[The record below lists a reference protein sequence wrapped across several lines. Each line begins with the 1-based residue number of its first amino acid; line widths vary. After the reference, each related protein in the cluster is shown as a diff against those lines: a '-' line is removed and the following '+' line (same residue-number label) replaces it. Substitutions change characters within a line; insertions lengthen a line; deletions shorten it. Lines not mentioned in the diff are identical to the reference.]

1 MQLVALTITRGGQV
15 LRKITFKDGLNLI
28 LDKPTVSGKQSSGN
42 NVGKTTVL
50 RLIDF
55 CLGSDGDEIWQDPEF
70 KGSINQD
77 VFDLLHGT
85 PAVFITL
92 EVSDNFRGSHS
103 LRRSFKVTGEKGTGL
118 LYIDDVPQD
127 SITAYRTEVK
137 NILFGTR
144 ATKPSLRQ
152 LAPKF
157 VRSSNAVMSKTLK
170 FLGNF
175 SREVD
180 YEAVHL
186 FLFGFFNVAALEERA
201 ALTDKRTTV
210 ARDLLGATRQ
220 RKEGE
225 IEQLLIHL
233 RREIDEAQAA
243 IQVRGE
249 VPEIAA
255 AANSVSEIRV
265 QASDVG
271 TLLGRLEG
279 EIASIN
285 LAIASLQHDY
295 DGIDY
300 VAVKSIYSE
309 AGKYHEKLQ
318 HDWEDL
324 SNFVASLRGRKER
337 FLQQQLHHLNTKA
350 AAARQALADL
360 QVQEESLVTAL
371 RQTRAFEV
379 ALEARAD
386 LHEKLKQVGGLEE
399 GLNAIQSLR
408 AALEDIDAKLEAT
421 RKTVEDGKA
430 QLTQRVAQFNEFF
443 TALSKEL
450 YGEQYLLTFDESKNG
465 SIVFSLT
472 SIGANVGAGKKVSQ
486 TAAFDIAYIKFLR
499 AAGINFPT
507 FVCHDGVEAIH
518 GNQLAELLTTANAL
532 NGQLVLAA
540 IRDKLPGISDTFLG
554 ENTILELSQDD
565 KLFKL

>member
-1 MQLVALTITRGGQV
+1 MQLVSLTITRANQL
-15 LRKITFKDGLNLI
+15 LREVNFKDGLNLI
-28 LDKPTVSGKQSSGN
+28 LDKPTVSGKQSGN

-55 CLGSDGDEIWQDPEF
+55 CLGSDGDEIWQDSEF

-77 VFDLLHGT
+77 VFDLLHST

-92 EVSDNFRGSHS
+92 ETSDKFRGNHS
-103 LRRSFKVTGEKGTGL
+103 FRRSFKVKGEQRTGL

-127 SITAYRTEVK
+127 SLTAYRDEVK
-137 NILFGTR
+137 NVLFGTKAR
-144 ATKPSLRQ
+144 KPSLRQ

-157 VRSSNAVMSKTLK
+157 IRSSNAVMGKTLK
-170 FLGNF
+170 FLGNYG
-175 SREVD
+175 SEVD

-186 FLFGFFNVAALEERA
+186 FLFGFFNVGVLEERA
-201 ALTDKRTTV
+201 ALTDKRATV

-225 IEQLLIHL
+225 IEQLLLHL
-233 RREIDEAQAA
+233 RRQIEEAQAQ

-271 TLLGRLEG
+271 SALGRIEG

-285 LAIASLQHDY
+285 LAIASLKHDY
-295 DGIDY
+295 DNIDY

-324 SNFVASLRGRKER
+324 SSFVANLRGRKER
-337 FLQQQLHHLNTKA
+337 FLQQQLDDLNEKA
-350 AAARQALADL
+350 ATAHQALARL
-360 QVQEESLVTAL
+360 QVKEEDLVTAL

-399 GLNAIQSLR
+399 SLNTIQSLR
-408 AALEDIDAKLEAT
+408 AFQDEIDSKLEET
-421 RKTVEDGKA
+421 RKTVEDGKE
-430 QLTQRVAQFNEFF
+430 QLTQRVAMFNEFF
-443 TALSKEL
+443 SALSKQL

-472 SIGANVGAGKKVSQ
+472 SVGANVGAGKKVSQ

-507 FVCHDGVEAIH
+507 FVCHDGVEAVH
-518 GNQLAELLTTANAL
+518 GNQLTELLTTANAL
-532 NGQLVLAA
+532 DGQLILAA
-540 IRDKLPGISDTFLG
+540 IRDKLPGISATFLE

-565 KLFKL
+565 RLFRV

>member
-1 MQLVALTITRGGQV
+1 MQLVSLSISRSNHI
-15 LRKITFKDGLNLI
+15 LREIPFKQGLNLI
-28 LDKPTVSGKQSSGN
+28 LDKPTGAGTKSGN
-42 NVGKTTVL
+42 NIGKTTVL

-77 VFDLLHGT
+77 VYEFLHNT

-92 EVSDNFRGSHS
+92 LISNKFHDTHS
-103 LRRSFKVTGEKGTGL
+103 LRRSFKVKKKKGTGL
-118 LYIDDVPQD
+118 FYIDEIPQD
-127 SITAYRTEVK
+127 SITAYRDRVK
-137 NILFGTR
+137 NILFGTMAR
-144 ATKPSLRQ
+144 KPSLRQ
-152 LAPKF
+152 LSPKF
-157 VRSSNAVMSKTLK
+157 VRSSTSVMSRTLK
-170 FLGNF
+170 FLGSF
-175 SREVD
+175 GSEVD

-186 FLFGFFNVAALEERA
+186 FLFGFFNVGVLEERA
-201 ALTDKRTTV
+201 ALTDRRVVV
-210 ARDLLGATRQ
+210 ARDLLGATRV

-225 IEQLLIHL
+225 IEQLLLHL
-233 RREIDEAQAA
+233 RREIDEAQAL
-243 IQVRGE
+243 IEVRGE

-271 TLLGRLEG
+271 SVLGRIEG

-285 LAIASLQHDY
+285 LAIASLKHDY
-295 DGIDY
+295 ENIDF

-324 SNFVASLRGRKER
+324 STFVANLRGRKER
-337 FLQQQLHHLNTKA
+337 FLQQQLDDLNAKA
-350 AAARQALADL
+350 ADAHQALASL
-360 QVQEESLVTAL
+360 QVREEDLVTAL

-399 GLNAIQSLR
+399 SLKSIQSLR
-408 AALEDIDAKLEAT
+408 ASIEEIDKSLDET
-421 RKTVEDGKA
+421 RKTVEDGRA
-430 QLTQRVAQFNEFF
+430 QLSQRVALFNEFF
-443 TALSKEL
+443 SALSKEL
-450 YGEQYLLTFDESKNG
+450 YGEQYLLAFDESKNG

-472 SIGANVGAGKKVSQ
+472 SVGANVGAGKKVSQ
-486 TAAFDIAYIKFLR
+486 TAAFDIAYIKFLQ

-518 GNQLAELLTTANAL
+518 GNQLSELLTTANTL
-532 NGQLVLAA
+532 DGQLVLAA
-540 IRDKLPGISDTFLG
+540 IRDKLPGISETFLE

-565 KLFKL
+565 KLFGV

>member
-1 MQLVALTITRGGQV
+1 MQLVSLSIKRANQV
-15 LRKITFKDGLNLI
+15 LREITFKDGLNLI
-28 LDKPTVSGKQSSGN
+28 LDKPTVSGKQSGN

-55 CLGSDGDEIWQDPEF
+55 CLGSDGDEIWQDSEF

-92 EVSDNFRGSHS
+92 KTSDKFRGIH
-103 LRRSFKVTGEKGTGL
+103 LFRRSFKVKGRKGTGL

-127 SITAYRTEVK
+127 SVTAYRDEVK
-137 NILFGTR
+137 NILFGTKAR
-144 ATKPSLRQ
+144 KPSLRQ

-157 VRSSNAVMSKTLK
+157 VRSSSAVMSKTLK
-170 FLGNF
+170 FLGSF
-175 SREVD
+175 GSEVD

-186 FLFGFFNVAALEERA
+186 FLFGFFNVGVLEERA
-201 ALTDKRTTV
+201 ALTDKRIVV

-225 IEQLLIHL
+225 IEQLLLHL
-233 RREIDEAQAA
+233 RREIEEVQAT

-255 AANSVSEIRV
+255 AANSVSEIRA
-265 QASDVG
+265 QASEVG
-271 TLLGRLEG
+271 SALGRVEG
-279 EIASIN
+279 EIASIS
-285 LAIASLQHDY
+285 LAIASLKHDY
-295 DGIDY
+295 DNIDY

-309 AGKYHEKLQ
+309 AGKYHERLQ

-324 SNFVASLRGRKER
+324 SNFVANLRGRKER
-337 FLQQQLHHLNTKA
+337 FLQQQLDELNEKA
-350 AAARQALADL
+350 ASAHQALARL
-360 QVQEESLVTAL
+360 QVQEESLVAAL

-399 GLNAIQSLR
+399 SLNAIQSLR
-408 AALEDIDAKLEAT
+408 ASLEDIDSKLDAT
-421 RKTVEDGKA
+421 RTTVEDGKA
-430 QLTQRVAQFNEFF
+430 QLTQRVSLFNEFF
-443 TALSKEL
+443 SSLSKEL

-465 SIVFSLT
+465 SIIFSLT
-472 SIGANVGAGKKVSQ
+472 SVGANVGAGKKVSQ

-499 AAGINFPT
+499 AAAINFPT

-518 GNQLAELLTTANAL
+518 GNQLSELLTTANGL
-532 NGQLVLAA
+532 DGQLVLAA
-540 IRDKLPGISDTFLG
+540 IRDKLPGINETFLE

-565 KLFKL
+565 KLFGL

>member
-1 MQLVALTITRGGQV
+1 MQLVSLSIKRANQV
-15 LRKITFKDGLNLI
+15 LREITFKDGLNLI
-28 LDKPTVSGKQSSGN
+28 LDKPTVSGKQSGT
-42 NVGKTTVL
+42 NVGKTSVL

-55 CLGSDGDEIWQDPEF
+55 CLGSDGDEIWQDSEF

-77 VFDLLHGT
+77 VLDLLHGT

-92 EVSDNFRGSHS
+92 KIAGKFRGIHS
-103 LRRSFKVTGEKGTGL
+103 FRRSFKVKGQKGTGL
-118 LYIDDVPQD
+118 LYVDDVPQD
-127 SITAYRTEVK
+127 SITAYRDEVK
-137 NILFGTR
+137 NILFGTKAR
-144 ATKPSLRQ
+144 KPSLRQ
-152 LAPKF
+152 LTPKF

-170 FLGNF
+170 FLGSF
-175 SREVD
+175 GSEVD

-186 FLFGFFNVAALEERA
+186 FLFGFFDVGVLEERA
-201 ALTDKRTTV
+201 ALTDKRAVV

-225 IEQLLIHL
+225 IEQLLLHL
-233 RREIDEAQAA
+233 RREIEEAQAS

-255 AANSVSEIRV
+255 AANSVSEIRAH
-265 QASDVG
+265 ASEVG
-271 TLLGRLEG
+271 SALGRIEG
-279 EIASIN
+279 EIASIS
-285 LAIASLQHDY
+285 LAIASLKHDY
-295 DGIDY
+295 DNIDY

-324 SNFVASLRGRKER
+324 SNFVANLRGRKER
-337 FLQQQLHHLNTKA
+337 FLQQQLDELNEKA
-350 AAARQALADL
+350 ATAHLALSSL

-399 GLNAIQSLR
+399 SLSAIQSLR
-408 AALEDIDAKLEAT
+408 ASLEDIDSKLDAT

-430 QLTQRVAQFNEFF
+430 QLTQRVSLFNEFF
-443 TALSKEL
+443 SSLSKEL
-450 YGEQYLLTFDESKNG
+450 YGEQYLLTFDESKSG
-465 SIVFSLT
+465 SVVFSLT
-472 SIGANVGAGKKVSQ
+472 SVGANVGAGKKVSQ

-499 AAGINFPT
+499 AADINFPS
-507 FVCHDGVEAIH
+507 FVCHDGVEAVH
-518 GNQLAELLTTANAL
+518 GNQLSELLTTANGL
-532 NGQLVLAA
+532 DGQLILAA
-540 IRDKLPGISDTFLG
+540 IRDKLPGISATFLE
-554 ENTILELSQDD
+554 ENTILELAQDD
-565 KLFKL
+565 KLFRL

>member
-1 MQLVALTITRGGQV
+1 MQLDTLIIERANQV
-15 LRKITFKDGLNLI
+15 LRAITFKDGLNLI
-28 LDKPTVSGKQSSGN
+28 LDKPTDSGKKSGN

-55 CLGSDGDEIWQDPEF
+55 CLGSDGDEIWQDTEF

-85 PAVFITL
+85 PTVFITL
-92 EVSDNFRGSHS
+92 KISDKLRGSHS
-103 LRRSFKVTGEKGTGL
+103 FRRSFKAKGRKGTGL
-118 LYIDDVPQD
+118 LFIDEVPKD
-127 SITAYRTEVK
+127 SITAYRDEVK
-137 NILFGTR
+137 NVLFGTK
-144 ATKPSLRQ
+144 AKKPSLRQ

-170 FLGNF
+170 FLG
-175 SREVD
+175 SYGSEVD

-186 FLFGFFNVAALEERA
+186 FLFGFFNVSVLEERA
-201 ALTDKRTTV
+201 ALTDRRAIV

-225 IEQLLIHL
+225 IEQLLLHL
-233 RREIDEAQAA
+233 RREIEETQAL

-249 VPEIAA
+249 VPEIAD
-255 AANSVSEIRV
+255 AANSVSEIRA
-265 QASDVG
+265 QASEVG
-271 TLLGRLEG
+271 GALGRIEG

-285 LAIASLQHDY
+285 LAIASLKHEY
-295 DGIDY
+295 DNIDY

-309 AGKYHEKLQ
+309 AGKYHEKLH

-324 SNFVASLRGRKER
+324 SNFVTNLRGRKER
-337 FLQQQLHHLNTKA
+337 FLQQQLDELNEKA
-350 AAARQALADL
+350 ATAQQTLSRL
-360 QVQEESLVTAL
+360 QIQEENLVQAL

-399 GLNAIQSLR
+399 GLKTIQSLR
-408 AALEDIDAKLEAT
+408 SSLEQIDKMLDAT
-421 RKTVEDGKA
+421 RKTMEDGKA
-430 QLTQRVAQFNEFF
+430 QLTQRVSLFNEFF
-443 TALSKEL
+443 SSLSKEL

-518 GNQLAELLTTANAL
+518 GNQLSELLMTANAL
-532 NGQLVLAA
+532 DGQLVLAA
-540 IRDKLPGISDTFLG
+540 IRDKLPGISETFLD
-554 ENTILELSQDD
+554 ENTILELAQDD
-565 KLFKL
+565 KLFRL

>member
-1 MQLVALTITRGGQV
+1 MQLVALTITSANQV
-15 LRKITFKDGLNLI
+15 LRVITFKDGLNLI
-28 LDKPTVSGKQSSGN
+28 LDKPTVTGKQSGN

-55 CLGSDGDEIWQDPEF
+55 CFGSDGDEIWQDSEF
-70 KGSINQD
+70 KGSINKD

-92 EVSDNFRGSHS
+92 ETADKFRGTHTF
-103 LRRSFKVTGEKGTGL
+103 RRSFKVKGQKGTGL

-127 SITAYRTEVK
+127 SITAYRDEVK
-137 NILFGTR
+137 NILFGTKAR
-144 ATKPSLRQ
+144 KPSLRQ
-152 LAPKF
+152 LTPKF
-157 VRSSNAVMSKTLK
+157 VRSSSAVMSKTLK
-170 FLGNF
+170 FLGSF
-175 SREVD
+175 GSEVD
-180 YEAVHL
+180 YEAAHL
-186 FLFGFFNVAALEERA
+186 FLFGFFNVGVLEERA
-201 ALTDKRTTV
+201 ALTDKRVVV
-210 ARDLLGATRQ
+210 ARDLLGASRQ

-225 IEQLLIHL
+225 IEQLLLHL
-233 RREIDEAQAA
+233 RREIDDAQSE

-271 TLLGRLEG
+271 TALGRIEG

-285 LAIASLQHDY
+285 LAIASLKHDY
-295 DGIDY
+295 DNIDY

-324 SNFVASLRGRKER
+324 SNFVANLRGRKER
-337 FLQQQLHHLNTKA
+337 FLQQQLDDLNEKA
-350 AAARQALADL
+350 ATAHQALARL
-360 QVQEESLVTAL
+360 QVQEEDLVTAL

-386 LHEKLKQVGGLEE
+386 LHDKLKQVGGLEE
-399 GLNAIQSLR
+399 SLNAIQSLR
-408 AALEDIDAKLEAT
+408 ASLEDIDSKLEET

-430 QLTQRVAQFNEFF
+430 QLTQRVSLFNEFF
-443 TALSKEL
+443 SALSKEL

-472 SIGANVGAGKKVSQ
+472 SVGANVGAGKKVSQ

-499 AAGINFPT
+499 AASINFPT
-507 FVCHDGVEAIH
+507 FVCHDGIEAVH
-518 GNQLAELLTTANAL
+518 GNQLSELLTTANAL
-532 NGQLVLAA
+532 GGQLVLAA
-540 IRDKLPGISDTFLG
+540 IRDKLPGISETFLE

>member
-1 MQLVALTITRGGQV
+1 MQLVSLSIKRANQV
-15 LRKITFKDGLNLI
+15 LREITFKDGLNLI
-28 LDKPTVSGKQSSGN
+28 LDKPTVSGKQSGN
-42 NVGKTTVL
+42 NVGKTSVL

-55 CLGSDGDEIWQDPEF
+55 CLGSDGDEIWQDSEF

-77 VFDLLHGT
+77 VLDLLHGT

-92 EVSDNFRGSHS
+92 KIAGKFRGIHS
-103 LRRSFKVTGEKGTGL
+103 FRRSFKVKGQKGTGL
-118 LYIDDVPQD
+118 LYVDDVPQD
-127 SITAYRTEVK
+127 SITAYRDEVK
-137 NILFGTR
+137 NILFGTKAR
-144 ATKPSLRQ
+144 KPSLRQ
-152 LAPKF
+152 LTPKF

-170 FLGNF
+170 FLGSF
-175 SREVD
+175 GSEVD

-186 FLFGFFNVAALEERA
+186 FLFGFFDVGVLEERA
-201 ALTDKRTTV
+201 ALTDKRAVV

-225 IEQLLIHL
+225 IEQLLLHL
-233 RREIDEAQAA
+233 RREIEEAQAS

-255 AANSVSEIRV
+255 AANSVSEIRAH
-265 QASDVG
+265 ASEVG
-271 TLLGRLEG
+271 SALGRIEG
-279 EIASIN
+279 EIASIS
-285 LAIASLQHDY
+285 LAIASLKHDY
-295 DGIDY
+295 DNIDY

-324 SNFVASLRGRKER
+324 SNFVANLRGRKER
-337 FLQQQLHHLNTKA
+337 FLQQQLDELNEKA
-350 AAARQALADL
+350 ATAHLALSSL

-399 GLNAIQSLR
+399 SLSAIQSLR
-408 AALEDIDAKLEAT
+408 ASLEDIDSKLDAT

-430 QLTQRVAQFNEFF
+430 QLTQRVSLFNEFF
-443 TALSKEL
+443 SSLSKEL
-450 YGEQYLLTFDESKNG
+450 YGEQYLLTFDESKSG
-465 SIVFSLT
+465 SVVFSLT
-472 SIGANVGAGKKVSQ
+472 SVGANVGAGKKVSQ

-499 AAGINFPT
+499 AADINFPS
-507 FVCHDGVEAIH
+507 FVCHDGVEAVH
-518 GNQLAELLTTANAL
+518 GNQLSELLTTANGL
-532 NGQLVLAA
+532 DGQLILAA
-540 IRDKLPGISDTFLG
+540 IRDKLPGISATFLE
-554 ENTILELSQDD
+554 ENTILELAQDD
-565 KLFKL
+565 KLFRL

>member
-1 MQLVALTITRGGQV
+1 MQLVSLTITRANQI
-15 LRKITFKDGLNLI
+15 LREVTFKQGLNLI
-28 LDKPTVSGKQSSGN
+28 LDKPTVTGTESGN

-55 CLGSDGDEIWQDPEF
+55 CLGSEGDEIWQDPEF
-70 KGSINQD
+70 KGSVNAV

-85 PAVFITL
+85 PAVYVNL
-92 EVSDNFRGSHS
+92 EIFDRLRGSHS
-103 LRRSFKVTGEKGTGL
+103 LRRSFKIKGQKGSGL
-118 LYIDDVPQD
+118 LYINDVPQD
-127 SITAYRTEVK
+127 SITAYREGVK
-137 NILFGTR
+137 NILFGTK
-144 ATKPSLRQ
+144 AKKPTLRQ

-157 VRSSNAVMSKTLK
+157 VRSSNSVMSKTLK
-170 FLGNF
+170 FLGSF
-175 SREVD
+175 GSEVD

-186 FLFGFFNVAALEERA
+186 FLFGFFNVSVLEERA
-201 ALTDKRTTV
+201 ALTDKRGVV
-210 ARDLLGATRQ
+210 ARDLQGATRL

-225 IEQLLIHL
+225 IEQLLLHL
-233 RREIDEAQAA
+233 RREVEEAQAK
-243 IQVRGE
+243 IEIRGE
-249 VPEIAA
+249 VPGITA
-255 AANSVSEIRV
+255 AANSVAEIRV

-271 TLLGRLEG
+271 SELGRIEG
-279 EIASIN
+279 EIAAVN
-285 LAIASLQHDY
+285 LAIASLKHDY
-295 DGIDY
+295 DNIDY

-324 SNFVASLRGRKER
+324 ANFVTNLRGRKER
-337 FLQQQLHHLNTKA
+337 FLQQQLDELNAKA
-350 AAARQALADL
+350 ASAHKALATL
-360 QVQEESLVTAL
+360 QVQEEDLVTAL

-399 GLNAIQSLR
+399 SLKSIQSLR
-408 AALEDIDAKLEAT
+408 AQLDDIDNKLDET
-421 RKTVEDGKA
+421 RKIVEEGKSH
-430 QLTQRVAQFNEFF
+430 LTQRVSLFNEFF
-443 TALSKEL
+443 SALSKEL

-472 SIGANVGAGKKVSQ
+472 SVGANVGAGKKVSQ

-518 GNQLAELLTTANAL
+518 GNQLSELLTTANAL
-532 NGQLVLAA
+532 DGQLVLAV
-540 IRDKLPGISDTFLG
+540 IRDKLPGISESFLE

-565 KLFKL
+565 KFFRV

>member
-1 MQLVALTITRGGQV
+1 MQLVSLTIQRGNQV
-15 LRKITFKDGLNLI
+15 LREITFKDGLNLI
-28 LDKPTVSGKQSSGN
+28 LDKPTVSGKQSGN

-55 CLGSDGDEIWQDPEF
+55 CLGSDGDEIWRDAEF
-70 KGSINQD
+70 KGNLNQE
-77 VFDLLHGT
+77 VYDLLHGT
-85 PAVFITL
+85 LAVFITL
-92 EVSDNFRGSHS
+92 EVSDKFRGSHS
-103 LRRSFKVTGEKGTGL
+103 FRRSFKVKGQKGTGL

-127 SITAYRTEVK
+127 SITAYRDDVK
-137 NILFGTR
+137 NILFGTKAR
-144 ATKPSLRQ
+144 KPSLRQ
-152 LAPKF
+152 LTPKF

-170 FLGNF
+170 FLGAF
-175 SREVD
+175 GSEVD

-186 FLFGFFNVAALEERA
+186 FLFGFFDVGILEERA
-201 ALTDKRTTV
+201 ALTDRRAVV
-210 ARDLLGATRQ
+210 ARDLQGATRQ

-225 IEQLLIHL
+225 IEQLLLHL
-233 RREIDEAQAA
+233 RREIEDAQTA

-265 QASDVG
+265 QASNVG
-271 TLLGRLEG
+271 TALGSVEG

-285 LAIASLQHDY
+285 LAIASLKHDY
-295 DGIDY
+295 DNIDY

-324 SNFVASLRGRKER
+324 SNFVANLRGRKER
-337 FLQQQLHHLNTKA
+337 FLQHQLDELNKKA
-350 AAARQALADL
+350 ATAHQALARL
-360 QVQEESLVTAL
+360 QVQEEEFVTAL

-379 ALEARAD
+379 ALEARAE

-399 GLNAIQSLR
+399 SLNSIQSLR
-408 AALEDIDAKLEAT
+408 ASLEDIDTKLEAT
-421 RKTVEDGKA
+421 RKTLEDGKA
-430 QLTQRVAQFNEFF
+430 QLTQRVSLFNEFF
-443 TALSKEL
+443 SALSKEL

-472 SIGANVGAGKKVSQ
+472 SVGANVGAGKKVSQ
-486 TAAFDIAYIKFLR
+486 TAAFDIAYVKFLR
-499 AAGINFPT
+499 AANINFPT

-518 GNQLAELLTTANAL
+518 GNQLAQLLTTANAL
-532 NGQLVLAA
+532 DGQLVLAA
-540 IRDKLPGISDTFLG
+540 IRDKLPGISETFL
-554 ENTILELSQDD
+554 EKNTILKLSQDD
-565 KLFKL
+565 KLFGM